1 MISIIAVGKI
11 KEKAL
16 TALINEYKKRISN
29 YSKIEIIEVNDEP
42 NDKLEDER
50 VKEVE
55 GQRILKQI
63 KKDSYVILLDLQ
75 GQSLDSEGLANMIEK
90 INTYHSSNI
99 TFIIGGS
106 LGVSETVRERA
117 DFKLKLSEMTF
128 PHNLARLIILEQIYR
143 SYKILNNET
152 YHK

>member
-16 TALINEYKKRISN
+16 TTLINEYKKRISN

-42 NDKLEDER
+42 NDKLEDEK
-50 VKEVE
+50 VKEIE

-63 KKDSYVILLDLQ
+63 KRDSYVILLDLQ
-75 GQSLDSEGLANMIEK
+75 GQALASEGLAEMIEK

-106 LGVSETVRERA
+106 LGVSETVREKA

-128 PHNLARLIILEQIYR
+128 HIIWPG
-143 SYKILNNET
+143 
-152 YHK
+152 